1 MLKHASDSGVTDL
14 SPHPGAGPAKE
25 DETGAAGRNHAATS
39 GAAATARLSVLLLC
53 DDFKGHANTVLDHIG
68 AFTSYSR
75 HDVRLFNPRLVS
87 DSKLLD
93 LDAFDAVI
101 LHYSIFVISENYLSP
116 RFRDKVRRY
125 RGLKVQFI
133 QDEHRR
139 VDQMTDMMR
148 YLGIHVLFTLL
159 PAGEVRK
166 VYSPERLPGV
176 ELVHQLAG
184 YVPESLQD
192 VAAPPLE
199 ARPIDIGY
207 RGRTLPFWL
216 GRVAQ
221 EKAWVGQGI
230 LAAAARYGWKCDIGW
245 TERDRIY
252 GDQWTRFMGSC
263 KATLGTESGASITD
277 RDGSI
282 ERRTKH
288 YLAAHPDADF
298 EQVFEAVL
306 RPHEG
311 NVRVNA
317 ISPRILEAVASRTA
331 LILFPGE
338 YSGVIQPWV
347 HYIPLAK
354 DFSNLD
360 EVDARLRDR
369 AFLATMT
376 ETAHRDLIASG
387 RYSYRRFMH
396 EVDAVLERRATA
408 RGSGRLS
415 RYRLAHLERSL
426 RFGARDVRRVVSIG
440 TRRVIATA
448 KSGDALKRILAI
460 RGGGRI
466 VRRFLG
472 RRDGAPRHGLA
483 DLLKDVF
490 RLALVRRGMD
500 GGLKGDRPFSVEL
513 RLRVEERQLQF
524 VSTPA
529 PGDALPASSEP
540 GAAPFWRDLE
550 SWVNAKQLRSIVWDH
565 SAIGGKVR
573 YPFLPLKEFSTDF
586 GVTDFHRFHAFE
598 ELASLL
604 PEEAVRLLASI
615 LRSDGRSSPQ
625 ATLPRG
631 ETRRGHGTIPD
642 GERNESRT

>member
-1 MLKHASDSGVTDL
+1 MLKHASDNSLTGV
-14 SPHPGAGPAKE
+14 SPLHGADSEKE
-25 DETGAAGRNHAATS
+25 CEAGAAGRDR
-39 GAAATARLSVLLLC
+39 GAASRATATRRLSVLLLC
-53 DDFKGHANTVLDHIG
+53 DDFKGHASTVLDHIG
-68 AFTSYSR
+68 AFTRYSR
-75 HDVRLFNPRLVS
+75 HDVHLFNPRLVS
-87 DSKLLD
+87 DSTLLD
-93 LDAFDAVI
+93 LDVFDVVI

-116 RFRDKVRRY
+116 RFREKVRRY
-125 RGLKVQFI
+125 GGLKVQFI

-159 PAGEVRK
+159 PNREVGK
-166 VYSPERLPGV
+166 VYSAERLPGV
-176 ELVHQLAG
+176 QLVHSLAG

-192 VAAPPLE
+192 VSAPPLE
-199 ARPIDIGY
+199 ARSIDIGY

-221 EKAWVGQGI
+221 EKAWIGQGI
-230 LAAAARYGWKCDIGW
+230 LAAAPRYGWKCDIEW
-245 TERDRIY
+245 TEKERIY
-252 GDQWTRFMGSC
+252 GAQWTRFMGSC

-282 ERRTKH
+282 ERRTKQ
-288 YLAAHPDADF
+288 YLAAHPDAGF

-311 NVRVNA
+311 NVRVNV
-317 ISPRILEAVASRTA
+317 ISPRILEAVASRTV
-331 LILFPGE
+331 LILFPGD

-360 EVDARLRDR
+360 EVDARLRDPS
-369 AFLATMT
+369 FLATMS

-387 RYSYRRFMH
+387 RYSYRRFMR
-396 EVDAVLERRATA
+396 EVDSVLDRYASA
-408 RGSGRLS
+408 RGSGHLA

-440 TRRVIATA
+440 TRRAVATA
-448 KSGDALKRILAI
+448 KSGSALKRILAI
-460 RGGGRI
+460 PGGGRI
-466 VRRFLG
+466 VRRFVG
-472 RRDGAPRHGLA
+472 RRQGIPHNTLA

-500 GGLKGDRPFSVEL
+500 GGLKGERSF
-513 RLRVEERQLQF
+513 RVEIRLHEDERQLQF

-529 PGDALPASSEP
+529 GGDGLPGSSHH
-540 GAAPFWRDLE
+540 GAVDPSSTATIWRELE
-550 SWVNAKQLRSIVWDH
+550 SWVNSEQLRSIVWDH

-586 GVTDFHRFHAFE
+586 GDADFHRFHAFE
-598 ELASLL
+598 ELALLL
-604 PEEAVRLLASI
+604 PDEALHLLSSL
-615 LRSDGRSSPQ
+615 LRSDGRSSPRD
-625 ATLPRG
+625 THRSG
-631 ETRRGHGTIPD
+631 DRTG
-642 GERNESRT
+642 SRT